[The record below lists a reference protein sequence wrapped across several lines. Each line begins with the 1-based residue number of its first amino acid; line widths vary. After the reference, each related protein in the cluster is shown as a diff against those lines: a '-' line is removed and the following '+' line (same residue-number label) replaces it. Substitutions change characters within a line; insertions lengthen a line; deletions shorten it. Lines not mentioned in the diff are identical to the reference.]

1 MLKTIYGNALKVI
14 AKKPFK
20 LWGISLI
27 AVLLEVFIAA
37 AFGLVFGI
45 AFFLLMLLQ
54 VGTVMV
60 FLHGYRGEN
69 VEGKH
74 LFDAFKDAK
83 TAGRTIKG
91 MGWSELL
98 ILLWSLIPIVGF
110 VFAIIRTY
118 QYRLVPYI
126 LVMEEDGDPFDAY
139 KVSRERTKG
148 YVGLMFAA
156 DIIPVV
162 AIFLVTLILSLLSMI
177 PYVGILFML
186 ILFVFSIVVGVCLPL
201 FMGLVQAAF
210 YEEIMKNIKP
220 GAEAPAAPAPVAPAP
235 EAEKAQEEAPAE
247 EKTAEP
253 ESAAPTVCPTCG
265 APIEPGTKF
274 CTQCGHKF

>member
-1 MLKTIYGNALKVI
+1 MLKTIYSNALKVV

-27 AVLLEVFIAA
+27 AVLLEAFITV

-60 FLHGYRGEN
+60 YLHGYRGEN
-69 VEGKH
+69 VEGKY
-74 LFDAFKDAK
+74 LFDAFKDGK
-83 TAGRTIKG
+83 TVGRTIKG
-91 MGWSELL
+91 MGWSSLL
-98 ILLWSLIPIVGF
+98 IALWSCIPIVGF
-110 VFAIIRTY
+110 IFAIIKTY

-126 LVMEEDGDPFDAY
+126 LVMEKDGDPFDAY
-139 KVSRERTKG
+139 KVSKERTKG

-156 DIIPVV
+156 DIIPYAAVC
-162 AIFLVTLILSLLSMI
+162 LVSVILMLLGKI
-177 PYVGILFML
+177 PYVGFLFLIILF
-186 ILFVFSIVVGVCLPL
+186 LFMIVVAVCLPL

-210 YEEIMKNIKP
+210 YEEIMKNVKP
-220 GAEAPAAPAPVAPAP
+220 GETAPAAVA
-235 EAEKAQEEAPAE
+235 APAE
-247 EKTAEP
+247 EKKETPAEEKQETP
-253 ESAAPTVCPTCG
+253 APAEEVPTVCPTCG
-265 APIEPGTKF
+265 AAIEPGSKF